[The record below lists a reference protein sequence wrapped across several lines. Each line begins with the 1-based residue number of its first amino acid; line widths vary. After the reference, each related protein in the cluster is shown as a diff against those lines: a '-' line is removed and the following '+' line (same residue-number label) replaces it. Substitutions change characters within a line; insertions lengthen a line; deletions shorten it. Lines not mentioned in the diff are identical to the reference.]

1 MISIRI
7 RYIGFHPYVFPEEM
21 TFPVGSSAGDIFTV
35 LAETVGV
42 DYDVFLYEH
51 VFLLDGVRLE
61 EGGFLRPESREL
73 MIFTMSMGG

>member
-1 MISIRI
+1 M
-7 RYIGFHPYVFPEEM
+7 
-21 TFPVGSSAGDIFTV
+21 

-61 EGGFLRPESREL
+61 EGVFLRPESREL